1 MAVVAAANPKGGAFK
16 CTLSTSAAGH
26 FASQGQW
33 YGAWAIRTGSRP
45 LRCGFGCVSRGC
57 V

>member
-26 FASQGQW
+26 CASQGQR
-33 YGAWAIRTGSRP
+33 YGAWAIRTGSCP
-45 LRCGFGCVSRGC
+45 LR
-57 V
+57 